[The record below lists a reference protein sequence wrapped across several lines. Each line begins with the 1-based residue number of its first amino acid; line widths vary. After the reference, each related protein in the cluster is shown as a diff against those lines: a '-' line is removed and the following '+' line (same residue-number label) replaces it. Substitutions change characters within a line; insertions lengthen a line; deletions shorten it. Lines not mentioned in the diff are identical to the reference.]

1 MDMRRLSIIACVA
14 LAACGQGQGD
24 GSGAGDGA
32 GEPAAQVSPDASP
45 QVVAAPPP
53 PPAFAVCASC
63 HGTMPGRQGV
73 GPSLAGVWGRQAA
86 SQPGFN
92 YSAPLKASGI
102 VWDAQTLDQWLQAPM
117 KMVPGTRMVI
127 GLPNPQAR
135 AEVIRYLEALK

>member
-1 MDMRRLSIIACVA
+1 MNLRLLSMIACGA
-14 LAACGQGQGD
+14 LSACGQGQGD
-24 GSGAGDGA
+24 SAPTD
-32 GEPAAQVSPDASP
+32 QVSAGTSP
-45 QVVAAPPP
+45 QVAAGPPP

-63 HGTMPGRQGV
+63 HGTTPGRQGA
-73 GPSLAGVWGRQAA
+73 GPSLAGVWGRKAA

-92 YSAPLKASGI
+92 YSAPLRASGI
-102 VWDAQTLDQWLQAPM
+102 VWDARTLDQWLQGPM